1 MFILILITFV
11 GASEP
16 PTIARS
22 DLCPNGWVEMVSFDM
37 GRLIFNIIFSI
48 SFISICCCII
58 IIHLLFKG
66 CILINETLYGSA
78 VSWEE
83 AHKVCY
89 NNNARLLEI
98 YTEMQKNILAL
109 LIGINI
115 NI

>member
-78 VSWEE
+78 
-83 AHKVCY
+83 
-89 NNNARLLEI
+89 LEI